1 MKFSA
6 FKKLHSRFAYIRRGF
21 QCWHDICFVEGVN
34 STNKVIG
41 MKKNAVVIDPIDCVA
56 TALQSLKAGD
66 KAAMFIGDETLEVV
80 IRGAIPLG
88 HKFAIK
94 DVAAMGEVYKYG
106 ESIGRATQEI
116 KVGDYVHVHNVES
129 ERGRGDWK

>member
-1 MKFSA
+1 
-6 FKKLHSRFAYIRRGF
+6 
-21 QCWHDICFVEGVN
+21 
-34 STNKVIG
+34 

-80 IRGAIPLG
+80 LRDAIPHG

-94 DVAAMGEVYKYG
+94 NVAAMGEVYKYG

-116 KVGDYVHVHNVES
+116 KVGNYVHVHNVES